1 MSHLSHKEVC
11 GPVIGVDVSEYIP
24 LEDKPINLFDEED
37 EKFKASFK
45 ASFGVSLDG
54 LLATLG
60 MPSLEQMVVETIS
73 NPDNYSMV
81 VRAITFKGKNRTF
94 KNKVSRKRVLH
105 KSRELNEFKIM
116 INSLANFG

>member
-11 GPVIGVDVSEYIP
+11 GPAIGVDVSEYIP
-24 LEDKPINLFDEED
+24 LEGEQIKSFDEED
-37 EKFKASFK
+37 EKFK

-60 MPSLEQMVVETIS
+60 MPSLEQMVIETVS
-73 NPDNYSMV
+73 NPDNYSTV

-94 KNKVSRKRVLH
+94 KSKVSRKRVLH

-116 INSLANFG
+116 INSLSNFGSGI